1 MAILGGIKM
10 VEFILQN
17 ILAIGL
23 LFFLIVGL
31 ALAWNIKPMRYG
43 LTTAIIIVI
52 TIAGLVNYGG
62 LTVEKMIAKSGYI
75 ALFLVWLTVLIVFV
89 VGMYKLWKNY
99 GNGEAQ

>member
-43 LTTAIIIVI
+43 LIATIIIVI
-52 TIAGLVNYGG
+52 TVAGLVNYGG
-62 LTVEKMIAKSGYI
+62 LTVEKIIAKSGYI

-99 GNGEAQ
+99 GKGEA

>member
-43 LTTAIIIVI
+43 LITAIIIVI
-52 TIAGLVNYGG
+52 MIAGLVNYGG

-75 ALFLVWLTVLIVFV
+75 GLFLVWLTVLIVFV
-89 VGMYKLWKNY
+89 VGMYRLWKNY
-99 GNGEAQ
+99 GKGEAQ

>member
-1 MAILGGIKM
+1 M

-23 LFFLIVGL
+23 LLFLIIGL

-43 LTTAIIIVI
+43 LITAIIIVI

-62 LTVEKMIAKSGYI
+62 FTVEKMIAKSGYI

-89 VGMYKLWKNY
+89 VGMYRLWKNY
-99 GNGEAQ
+99 GKGEAK

>member
-1 MAILGGIKM
+1 M
-10 VEFILQN
+10 VDFILQN

-43 LTTAIIIVI
+43 LITAVIIVI
-52 TIAGLVNYGG
+52 TIAGLVSYGG